1 VNRPDSILKYEH
13 KLLLLRVMGNELF
26 YILGGL
32 LVVYFLITVY
42 NKRQSKRRK
51 SRSFMEGRKLRD
63 RSEKDN

>member
-1 VNRPDSILKYEH
+1 
-13 KLLLLRVMGNELF
+13 MGNELF